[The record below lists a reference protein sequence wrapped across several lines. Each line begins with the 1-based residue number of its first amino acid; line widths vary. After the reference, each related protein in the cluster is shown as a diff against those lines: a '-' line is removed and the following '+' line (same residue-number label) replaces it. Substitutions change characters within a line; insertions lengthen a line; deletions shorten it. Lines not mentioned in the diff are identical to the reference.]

1 MNSVPRRENTRP
13 QHMRRSVIVSS
24 KEIEENVKASGI
36 QDDDET
42 TGTTGIRDNKELRKN
57 ADQLRKG
64 K

>member
-1 MNSVPRRENTRP
+1 MTVPPRRENNRP
-13 QHMRRSVIVSS
+13 TFQRRSGIVSS
-24 KEIEENVKASGI
+24 KEIEENVRASGI

-57 ADQLRKG
+57 ADNLRKG